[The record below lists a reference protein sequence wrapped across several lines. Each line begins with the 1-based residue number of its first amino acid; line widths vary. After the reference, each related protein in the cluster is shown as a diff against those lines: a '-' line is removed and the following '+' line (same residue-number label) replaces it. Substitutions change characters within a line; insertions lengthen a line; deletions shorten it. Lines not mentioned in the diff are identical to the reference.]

1 MRFALYPLYYLF
13 VLCRTLRLSVRLVL
27 GLELLDADNPLHLLA
42 HLNNEELYGIIGLKY
57 EVLVTGIKD
66 DIIIQQTSVCLVWHS
81 CLVVGLHKF

>member
-27 GLELLDADNPLHLLA
+27 GLELLDADIPLNLLA
-42 HLNNEELYGIIGLKY
+42 HLDNEELYGIIGLKY
-57 EVLVTGIKD
+57 EVQVKGIEDEMK
-66 DIIIQQTSVCLVWHS
+66 IHTSVCLVWHS